1 MNLADM
7 QHDFRR
13 WLTAAAPDAARRLGG
28 EGDNAGEEAGE
39 VAPGLA
45 VYQNNYRAQ
54 LVSCLRES
62 YPQLRAHIG
71 EERFLF
77 AAAAHIKRR
86 PPHAWTLDAYAD
98 GFAATLA
105 ELFPDNPDIDEL
117 AWIELALSDAF
128 VAPDA
133 APLAADALAA
143 ADWEHVRLRF
153 APSLRLAPLSTNADD
168 IWWALRD
175 GQPAPE
181 AAMRAEPQGMAVWR
195 RGYVSSLRALA
206 PLDFAALSQAS
217 GQGSFSALCGM
228 LIAELGEAEG
238 VAKAGALLA
247 DWIGSELITG
257 LEHGAGTDFE

>member
-1 MNLADM
+1 MKLADM

-13 WLTAAAPDAARRLGG
+13 WLTAAAPDAASRLTGGDSVSAG
-28 EGDNAGEEAGE
+28 EGA
-39 VAPGLA
+39 GLA

-54 LVSCLRES
+54 LVGCLQES

-98 GFAATLA
+98 GFSATLA

-128 VAPDA
+128 VAADA
-133 APLAADALAA
+133 APLAGEALALV
-143 ADWEHVRLRF
+143 DWEHARLRF
-153 APSLRLAPLSTNADD
+153 APSLRLGPLSTNADD
-168 IWWALRD
+168 IWWALHD
-175 GQPAPE
+175 GRPVPE
-181 AAMRAEPQGMAVWR
+181 AEMRAELQGMAVWR
-195 RGYVSSLRALA
+195 RGYVSSLRTLA
-206 PLDFAALSQAS
+206 PLDFAALTQAS
-217 GQGSFSALCGM
+217 AHGSFSALCEM

-247 DWIGSELITG
+247 DWISSELITG
-257 LEHGAGTDFE
+257 LDDSAGAEHD